1 MHLSIQPLALALA
14 LAASLIPLG
23 ASAQTAERGATD
35 VARCLRAGPYASSE
49 PQRSNSADNF
59 RIVALSDGQQKKVS
73 LAEAWRVLL
82 LTTGDRP
89 FVNLKIERSLPD
101 QHADDRAVILEQMT
115 ALAKAGPPSVE
126 GFRQSLDSDVETF
139 ALDQPMVNARGPL
152 GFYTL
157 FAPKHSL
164 VVTAYFMPVDQ
175 AGQTFPDLKA
185 YAASRDGVLEVVKRC
200 MRGA

>member
-1 MHLSIQPLALALA
+1 MRLPIQSLAFAF
-14 LAASLIPLG
+14 AASLLPLG

-35 VARCLRAGPYASSE
+35 VARCLRAGPYSSSE
-49 PQRSNSADNF
+49 PQRSSSPDNF
-59 RIVALSDGQQKKVS
+59 RLVALSDGQQKKVS

-82 LTTGDRP
+82 LTTTDKP

-101 QHADDRAVILEQMT
+101 QHAADRAVILEQMT
-115 ALAKAGPPSVE
+115 ALAKAGTPGVE
-126 GFRQSLDSDVETF
+126 GLRQSVDADVETF

-157 FAPKHSL
+157 FAPQHSL
-164 VVTAYFMPVDQ
+164 VVTAYFLNTDK
-175 AGQTFPDLKA
+175 AGNTFPDLKA

-200 MRGA
+200 MRGT

>member
-1 MHLSIQPLALALA
+1 MRLPIQSLAFAF
-14 LAASLIPLG
+14 AASLLPLG

-35 VARCLRAGPYASSE
+35 VARCLRAGPYPSSE
-49 PQRSNSADNF
+49 PQRSSSPDNF
-59 RIVALSDGQQKKVS
+59 RLVALSDGQQKKVS

-82 LTTGDRP
+82 LTTTDKP

-101 QHADDRAVILEQMT
+101 QHAADRSVILEQMT
-115 ALAKAGPPSVE
+115 ALAKAGTPGVE
-126 GFRQSLDSDVETF
+126 GLRQSVDADVETF

-164 VVTAYFMPVDQ
+164 VVTAYFLNTDK
-175 AGQTFPDLKA
+175 AGNTFPDLKA

-200 MRGA
+200 MRGT